1 MVKVLV
7 FLYILCLKNIRK
19 KPSHTFF
26 VTEAASVFSGV
37 CFSLGRMSSS
47 RPNPEAAGVSRVGG
61 GVPRGELR
69 PGRGGGQQKVRRE
82 VSSSRFPRF
91 PLAVRAVPPAPD
103 LAFTAS
109 RLRDVIA
116 TARGRRSLRSF
127 GSGPR
132 SRPHVVPRRGA
143 ARLGRAAV
151 SLPGIESP
159 TRALRPFPPPSSWGG
174 GFFLEARLSRTSAQC
189 CVARRRLSGN
199 VFEISYRDSAAP
211 SRGVWFLSKF
221 HFFLLLKVFA
231 LINTCHCCH
240 RSSNERVL
248 PQPGA

>member
-1 MVKVLV
+1 
-7 FLYILCLKNIRK
+7 
-19 KPSHTFF
+19 
-26 VTEAASVFSGV
+26 
-37 CFSLGRMSSS
+37 MS
-47 RPNPEAAGVSRVGG
+47 RGWG

-69 PGRGGGQQKVRRE
+69 PGRGGGKQKVRRE

-103 LAFTAS
+103 LAFAAS

-151 SLPGIESP
+151 SLPGGEST

-174 GFFLEARLSRTSAQC
+174 
-189 CVARRRLSGN
+189 
-199 VFEISYRDSAAP
+199 AASSSKLVSLVP
-211 SRGVWFLSKF
+211 RPNAASRGGGSRATCSRSLIGIPRRHRGGCGFSLNCASSCYRRS
-221 HFFLLLKVFA
+221 LL
-231 LINTCHCCH
+231 
-240 RSSNERVL
+240 
-248 PQPGA
+248 

>member
-1 MVKVLV
+1 MV

-37 CFSLGRMSSS
+37 RFSPGRMSSS
-47 RPNPEAAGVSRVGG
+47 RPNPEAAGVSRVEG

-69 PGRGGGQQKVRRE
+69 PGRGGGKQKVRRE

-103 LAFTAS
+103 LAFAAS

-151 SLPGIESP
+151 SLPGGESP
-159 TRALRPFPPPSSWGG
+159 TRALRPCPPPSSWGG

-211 SRGVWFLSKF
+211 SRGVWFLSKLR
-221 HFFLLLKVFA
+221 FFLLPKVFA
-231 LINTCHCCH
+231 LINTCRRCH

-248 PQPGA
+248 PHPGA

>member
-1 MVKVLV
+1 
-7 FLYILCLKNIRK
+7 
-19 KPSHTFF
+19 
-26 VTEAASVFSGV
+26 
-37 CFSLGRMSSS
+37 MS
-47 RPNPEAAGVSRVGG
+47 RGLG

-69 PGRGGGQQKVRRE
+69 PGRGGGKQKVRRE

-103 LAFTAS
+103 LAFAAS

-151 SLPGIESP
+151 SLPRGESP
-159 TRALRPFPPPSSWGG
+159 TRALRPCPPPSSWGG
-174 GFFLEARLSRTSAQC
+174 G
-189 CVARRRLSGN
+189 
-199 VFEISYRDSAAP
+199 AASSSKLGSLVP
-211 SRGVWFLSKF
+211 RPNAASRGGGSR
-221 HFFLLLKVFA
+221 A
-231 LINTCHCCH
+231 TCSRSLIGILRRH
-240 RSSNERVL
+240 RGGCGFSLNSTSFCY
-248 PQPGA
+248 